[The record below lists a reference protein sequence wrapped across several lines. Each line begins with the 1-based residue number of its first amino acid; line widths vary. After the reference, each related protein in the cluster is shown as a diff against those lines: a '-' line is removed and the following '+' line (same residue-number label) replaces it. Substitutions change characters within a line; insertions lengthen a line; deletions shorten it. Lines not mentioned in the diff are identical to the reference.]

1 MALGVLTSSKQTRPT
16 SATRPC
22 IKQCRHEC
30 AVATLDEEIVQNT
43 CDFHKLYYEHM
54 LLFILRTVLV
64 YLLQAK
70 RAYLSIL
77 RILSVESC
85 TESSCLTEKKHG
97 YQHDKYKS
105 NTSVKPALQMQMQ
118 HCFSVVCQKQSQV
131 TSTKRRLFS
140 HGACTHSC
148 APASRFSGAVTVI
161 LARSASY
168 PVVDKIRSSH
178 NHDVYVLSQK
188 IRTCRCAHSFLCSPQ
203 SFFWHCLEQ

>member
-1 MALGVLTSSKQTRPT
+1 
-16 SATRPC
+16 
-22 IKQCRHEC
+22 
-30 AVATLDEEIVQNT
+30 
-43 CDFHKLYYEHM
+43 M
-54 LLFILRTVLV
+54 LLIILRTVLV

-77 RILSVESC
+77 RIFSVESC
-85 TESSCLTEKKHG
+85 TESSCLTEKKQG
-97 YQHDKYKS
+97 YQHDKYRSK
-105 NTSVKPALQMQMQ
+105 TSVKPALQMQMQ

-188 IRTCRCAHSFLCSPQ
+188 IRNCRCAHSFLCSPQ